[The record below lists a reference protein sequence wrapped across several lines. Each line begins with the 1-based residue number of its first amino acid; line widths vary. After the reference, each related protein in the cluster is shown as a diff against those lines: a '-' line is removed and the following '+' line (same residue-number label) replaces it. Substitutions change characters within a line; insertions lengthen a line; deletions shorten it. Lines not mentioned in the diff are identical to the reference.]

1 MSQIDFSEITREDI
15 LDAFNKYDELQ
26 QNNELNTNRK
36 AKDYLLFWN
45 SKEYPHKYIVGIA
58 YGLKY
63 NQKPLDNKL
72 YYSSGNTKSSAR
84 LCIENNGFILY
95 ADKKYKEYLQK
106 KYDNQTTINTYYSD
120 LKKAIKIFQNIE
132 KLKDKNL
139 NDIFEIMQ
147 SDSIS
152 FEEYDKAQK
161 ELGFDDKQLF
171 NTLKTKVKTYLEAIS
186 LKDYIVNESLDQ
198 KHGKLW
204 KFSPGYSANYWEDMK
219 EKNIASIGWGNYN
232 YCNKSQQELLE
243 INPNLKKEDPR
254 IISYLSD
261 IQLGDVLIAFK
272 GRSKIIGYGKVL
284 STCKYNNQAVIE
296 KSDHYN
302 YLEVKWTSFDKPI
315 QLKKM
320 VSMDTLNDITSRKE
334 EIMGT
339 IKNKV
344 KFDDSK
350 ISVIKPLNQ
359 ILFGPPGTGK
369 TYNTIDKALEIIFE
383 KEDKEDI
390 VYYDFDF
397 DFEQKEIS
405 YNDVLRI
412 EDTTIKRKVLKNI
425 FDHYV
430 KNGQIEFV
438 TFHQSY
444 GYEEFIEG
452 IKAIPAGKEG
462 NDRDEMIYDVVDGIF
477 KTISNRAKSSIMK
490 NSNKKI
496 LYKLNAPSINIQAEM
511 VEVDKD
517 NYKVLK
523 NSKIRKD
530 EAPSFKKYNYSK
542 LRKEVLSNAK
552 LKEELEYY
560 ILEEDYIFNSLSA
573 ASSVILG
580 RMSNGLSDWKISET
594 NEISNEKING
604 NYILIIDEINR
615 GNISR
620 IFGELITLIEPSKRL
635 GKEEEIK
642 VKLPYSGD
650 EFGVPSNLHII
661 GTMNTADR
669 SIALMDTALRRRF
682 NFEEMMPKLEVL
694 EQIKDIDGINI
705 KLLVESINKRI
716 EYLYDRDHTI
726 GHAYFMALESKNNIE
741 TLSTIFQN
749 KIIPLLQEYFYD
761 DWEKIRL
768 VLGDNQK
775 EDENLQFIKIKQGY
789 NLKDLFGNE
798 GLDSLDID
806 DESNI
811 YEINKAAFDNH
822 ESYIKVYEK

>member
-15 LDAFNKYDELQ
+15 LEAFNKYDELE
-26 QNNELNTNRK
+26 QNNELNANRK
-36 AKDYLLFWN
+36 AKDYLLFW
-45 SKEYPHKYIVGIA
+45 SCKEYPHKYIVGIA

-72 YYSSGNTKSSAR
+72 YYSSGNNKSSAR

-95 ADKKYKEYLQK
+95 DDKKYKEYLQK

-477 KTISNRAKSSIMK
+477 KTISNRAKSSILK

-560 ILEEDYIFNSLSA
+560 ILEEDYVFNSLSA

-594 NEISNEKING
+594 NDISNEKING

-642 VKLPYSGD
+642 VKLPYSRD
-650 EFGVPSNLHII
+650 EFGVPSNLYII

-682 NFEEMMPKLEVL
+682 NFEEMMPKLKIL
-694 EQIKDIDGINI
+694 EDIRVEEIDVY
-705 KLLVESINKRI
+705 KLLDSINKRI

-726 GHAYFMALESKNNIE
+726 GHAYFMALENKNNIE

-789 NLKDLFGNE
+789 NLKDLFGDK

-811 YEINKAAFDNH
+811 YEINKAAFNNH
-822 ESYIKVYEK
+822 TSYIKVYEK